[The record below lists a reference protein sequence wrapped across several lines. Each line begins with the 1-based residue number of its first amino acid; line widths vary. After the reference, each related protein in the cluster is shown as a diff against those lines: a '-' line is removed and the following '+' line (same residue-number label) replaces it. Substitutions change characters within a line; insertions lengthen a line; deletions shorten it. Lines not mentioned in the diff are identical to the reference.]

1 MNKQNKNSQHIE
13 EEVLKTLEN
22 LDTLPKLKAP
32 PSFGARVEAKINR
45 FNTSKQATSKIFWQ
59 PILLRAAM
67 VLLLVGLNGLV
78 LVNTWGTDKK
88 TNDSSQQK
96 LTIND
101 FISEYGLNSN
111 SKNLYPLFQ

>member
-1 MNKQNKNSQHIE
+1 MNKQNKDSQHVE
-13 EEVLKTLEN
+13 QEVLKTLEN
-22 LDTLPKLKAP
+22 LDSLPKLKAH
-32 PSFGARVEAKINR
+32 PSFGTRVEAKIDR
-45 FNTSKQATSKIFWQ
+45 FNTSKQANLKTLWQ

-67 VLLLVGLNGLV
+67 VFLLVGLNGLV

-111 SKNLYPLFQ
+111 SKNLYPSFQ